1 VLKCVTEKLVIHAAC
16 IAAQKDNGGNIIGAH
31 SQAQSKVKYILA
43 IYVNMPLASRPL
55 NTGRE

>member
-1 VLKCVTEKLVIHAAC
+1 MAGISL
-16 IAAQKDNGGNIIGAH
+16 GAH
-31 SQAQSKVKYILA
+31 SQAQSIVKYILA